1 MDFLLDTDTD
11 TSNQNLKLSINDSVL
26 LTDSMTLRADT
37 SPIFI
42 VDVYTLVPLLTLFL
56 NL

>member
-26 LTDSMTLRADT
+26 LTDSMTLRTDT
-37 SPIFI
+37 SPLFI
-42 VDVYTLVPLLTLFL
+42 VDVYTLVPLLALFP
-56 NL
+56 